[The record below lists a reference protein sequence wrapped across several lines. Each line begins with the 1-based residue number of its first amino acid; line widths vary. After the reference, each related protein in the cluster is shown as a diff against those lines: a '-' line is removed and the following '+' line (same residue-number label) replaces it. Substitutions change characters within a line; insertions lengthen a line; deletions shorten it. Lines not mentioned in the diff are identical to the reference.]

1 MQFKV
6 TLQTS
11 SKQICFSIKSV
22 PLQSTT
28 LFSTKKI
35 TTKIYSIWMK
45 TISEKGIH
53 THYKDKEKIF
63 ARINILIMKHQ

>member
-28 LFSTKKI
+28 LFSTKKNYN
-35 TTKIYSIWMK
+35 K
-45 TISEKGIH
+45 
-53 THYKDKEKIF
+53 
-63 ARINILIMKHQ
+63 NILYLDENNIGERNTYTLQG